1 MEAWF
6 TSVCQTLTPG
16 AGETLAIICAGL
28 AVLVLAVITLGF
40 AQQLP
45 PLGARLSRWSPR
57 ASLTGGSPLDD
68 GLKATWRLYREVRR
82 CEPRSQ

>member
-16 AGETLAIICAGL
+16 AGDALAIICAGL

-45 PLGARLSRWSPR
+45 PLSTQLGRWSLR
-57 ASLTGGSPLDD
+57 APLDGSSSLD
-68 GLKATWRLYREVRR
+68 GGLKATWRLYRELRR
-82 CEPRSQ
+82 FELRSR